1 MPSPFQELTLIGDSY
16 FKLNKI
22 IDVASLD
29 SDQYSI
35 RNIVSGDFDGNGLPD
50 ILLNSNDQKVQGA
63 GGARTPAW
71 LFLQNKIG
79 DWVESE
85 IVDFDM
91 RSNTQF
97 AAPVVVDFEGDGI
110 DEIFFKETGAHLLE
124 EGDEYGA
131 LDFLI
136 KFDPSSGLIVNA
148 SHLLPQMSLLTH
160 GFAAG
165 DLNNDGITDIVVND
179 RTIKGTRLWAGS
191 LEGGFT
197 DVEGFAEIFG
207 VTEAVSSG
215 GSTYQLPEKHLSS
228 LIYDFDN
235 DGYNDLV
242 LGQDSRLTGS
252 RIYWGSASGFSESN
266 YSTLPDSEA
275 GPLQLV
281 NMNFIDIDND
291 GFKDIVGSFVG
302 ENYSYCEIQVLK
314 NTGARSFNNVTT
326 DYIPA
331 GQLEY
336 AQDPFG
342 RKSTH
347 VSNVYVEDLNLDGLK
362 DILLD
367 TGGKGFDLLIATAS
381 GQFNIYRYEGFMVS
395 YPADHDADGDMDI
408 LIVQHDAFQ
417 GTTADIFVLDN
428 LQSNTV
434 LYGTVS
440 NDVIRQTSSKEVID
454 GNAGI
459 DTVVYAGSKSH
470 LEKSSSGYIVQGDT
484 LIDIERIQ
492 FADTSIAID
501 LDGHSGFAVKALGAF
516 LGAESLTP
524 ENVGIVL
531 NLLDGGLSYEDLLSE
546 ANTAIF
552 GSDPAGVDMV
562 GHFYMNLFGE
572 QAPEEILNTY
582 GSLIDNGEL
591 SAVDL
596 AKSVADSDANAEN
609 INLIGLSSTG
619 IEFSLG

>member
-1 MPSPFQELTLIGDSY
+1 MPSPFQELTLISGNY

-22 IDVASLD
+22 IDIASLD

-35 RNIVSGDFDGNGLPD
+35 RNIVSGDFNGDGLPD

-71 LFLQNKIG
+71 LFLQNKLG
-79 DWVESE
+79 VWVESE
-85 IVDFDM
+85 IVGFDM
-91 RSNTQF
+91 KSNTQF
-97 AAPVVVDFEGDGI
+97 AAPIVVDFEGDGI
-110 DEIFFKETGAHLLE
+110 DEIFFKETGAHLLA

-136 KFDPSSGLIVNA
+136 KFDSSRGLIVNA
-148 SHLLPQMSLLTH
+148 SQLLPQMSLLTH

-191 LEGGFT
+191 PEGSFT

-252 RIYWGSASGFSESN
+252 RIYWGSASGFSESS
-266 YSTLPDSEA
+266 YFTLPDSEL

-281 NMNFIDIDND
+281 NMNFLDLDND

-302 ENYSYCEIQVLK
+302 EAYSFCEIQFLK
-314 NTGARSFNNVTT
+314 NTGERSFSNVTT

-336 AQDPFG
+336 ASDPYG
-342 RKSTH
+342 RKSVH
-347 VSNVYVEDLNLDGLK
+347 ISNVYIEDFNQDGLD

-367 TGGKGFDLLIATAS
+367 TGGQGFDLLIAATS
-381 GQFNIYRYEGFMVS
+381 GYFTIYRYEGFMVS
-395 YPADHDADGDMDI
+395 YPADYDADGDVDI
-408 LIVQHDAFQ
+408 LMVQHEAFQ
-417 GTTADIFVLDN
+417 GTTADIYVLDN
-428 LQSNTV
+428 LQSSTV
-434 LYGTVS
+434 LYGTES
-440 NDVIRQTSSKEVID
+440 NDVIQQTSSKEVIV
-454 GNAGI
+454 GYAGI
-459 DTVVYAGSKSH
+459 DTVVYPVSKSEF
-470 LEKSSSGYIVQGDT
+470 EKSSSGYIVQGDT
-484 LIDIERIQ
+484 LIEIERIQ
-492 FADTSIAID
+492 FEEISIAID
-501 LDGHSGFAVKALGAF
+501 LDGNSGYAAKALGAF
-516 LGAESLTP
+516 LGADSLTP
-524 ENVGIVL
+524 ENVGVVL
-531 NLLDGGLSYEDLLSE
+531 NLLDGGLSYEGLLSE

-552 GSDPAGVDMV
+552 GSDPAGSDMV

-596 AKSVADSDANAEN
+596 AKSVADSDANIEN

-619 IEFSLG
+619 IEFLLG

>member
-1 MPSPFQELTLIGDSY
+1 MPSPFQELTLIGGNY

-22 IDVASLD
+22 IDIATLD

-35 RNIVSGDFDGNGLPD
+35 RNIVSGDFNGDGLPD
-50 ILLNSNDQKVQGA
+50 ILLNSVDQKVQGA

-71 LFLQNKIG
+71 LFLQNKLGI
-79 DWVESE
+79 WVESE

-91 RSNTQF
+91 TSNTQF

-110 DEIFFKETGAHLLE
+110 DEIFFKETGAHLRE
-124 EGDEYGA
+124 ESDQYGA

-136 KFDPSSGLIVNA
+136 KFDSSLGLVVNA
-148 SHLLPQMSLLTH
+148 SHLLPQMSLITH
-160 GFAAG
+160 GFASG

-179 RTIKGTRLWAGS
+179 RTVKGTRLWSGS
-191 LEGGFT
+191 PEGSFT
-197 DVEGFAEIFG
+197 DIEGFAELFG

-215 GSTYQLPEKHLSS
+215 GSAYQLPEKHLSS
-228 LIYDFDN
+228 LIHDFDN

-252 RIYWGSASGFSESN
+252 RIYWGSSSGLSESN

-281 NMNFIDIDND
+281 SINALDLDND

-302 ENYSYCEIQVLK
+302 EAYSYSEIQILK
-314 NTGARSFNNVTT
+314 NTGARSFSDATT

-336 AQDPFG
+336 GLDFYS
-342 RKSTH
+342 RKSIH
-347 VSNVYVEDLNLDGLK
+347 ISNVYVADFNQDGLG

-367 TGGKGFDLLIATAS
+367 TGGEGFDLLIAAAS
-381 GQFNIYRYEGFMVS
+381 GYFTIYRYEGFMVS
-395 YPADHDADGDMDI
+395 YPADYDADGDVDI
-408 LIVQHDAFQ
+408 LMVQHETFQ
-417 GTTADIFVLDN
+417 GTTADIYVLDN
-428 LQSNTV
+428 LQSSTV
-434 LYGTVS
+434 LYGTES
-440 NDVIRQTSSKEVID
+440 NDVIQQTSSKEVIV
-454 GNAGI
+454 GYAGI
-459 DTVVYAGSKSH
+459 DTVVYDESKPEF
-470 LEKSSSGYIVQGDT
+470 EKSSSSYKVQGDT
-484 LIDIERIQ
+484 LIEIERIQ
-492 FADTSIAID
+492 FEEISIAID
-501 LDGHSGFAVKALGAF
+501 LDGNSGYAAKAIGAF
-516 LGAESLTP
+516 LGADSLTP

-531 NLLDGGLSYEDLLSE
+531 NLLDGGLSYEGLLSE

-552 GSDPAGVDMV
+552 GSDPAGSDMV

-619 IEFSLG
+619 IEFFPG